1 MYRLALVIASP
12 TLLAFA
18 PVPVIKPVTDPDKA
32 IQQFDQD
39 AQTRDDDAVAERKAR
54 LLTRLKDLQ
63 LSLAQRGR
71 DDEAEGVRE
80 RAVLLESVGANR
92 PLGDGVSPTALL
104 RRTSGD
110 GKYRHLLHV
119 LYVPA
124 DRVSYGEYAD
134 FGHWPGTNYLN
145 YSDLKHGH
153 WVYAH
158 PRWYIWRDGP
168 PRP

>member
-1 MYRLALVIASP
+1 MYRLALLLATP

-18 PVPVIKPVTDPDKA
+18 PVPVVKPMTDPDKA

-39 AQTRDDDAVAERKAR
+39 ARTRDDAAVAERKAR
-54 LLTRLKDLQ
+54 LLTRMKELH
-63 LSLAQRGR
+63 LSLARGGR
-71 DDEAEGVRE
+71 ADDAEGIRE
-80 RAVLLESVGANR
+80 RLVLLESIDTGK
-92 PLGDGVSPTALL
+92 PLGEGAAPRDLL
-104 RRTSGD
+104 KRASGD

-124 DRVSYGEYAD
+124 DRVSYSEYND
-134 FGHWPGTNYLN
+134 FGHWPGNSYLS
-145 YSDLKHGH
+145 YGELKHGH